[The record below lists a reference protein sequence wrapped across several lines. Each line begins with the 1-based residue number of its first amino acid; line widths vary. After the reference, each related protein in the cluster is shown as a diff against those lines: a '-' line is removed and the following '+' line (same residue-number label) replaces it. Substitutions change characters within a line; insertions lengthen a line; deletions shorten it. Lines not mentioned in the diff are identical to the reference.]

1 MALKQYNP
9 TTPSQRGLVLV
20 DKSSLWK
27 GKPIKALTE
36 GKRKTGGR
44 NNKGHVTSRGI
55 AGGHKQKYRIID
67 FKRRTWDVEGTV
79 ERIEYD
85 PNRTAFIALINY
97 GDTPE
102 GKANVAYIIA
112 PQRLAVGDKV
122 IAGKKTDVKP
132 GNAMELGQMPV
143 GTIVHNVEM
152 KPGKG
157 GQIARSAGTYVQVVG
172 RDRGMVIVRL
182 NSGEQRYIRSDC
194 MGTVGAVSNP
204 DNQNQNFGKAGRTR
218 WQGRR
223 PLTRGVAK
231 NPVDHPHG
239 GGEGRTSGGRHPVT
253 PWGKPTKGARTR
265 SNKSTDKMI
274 IRSRHAKKKR

>member
-1 MALKQYNP
+1 MALKHYNP
-9 TTPSQRGLVLV
+9 TSPARRGLILV
-20 DKSSLWK
+20 DRSSLFK
-27 GKPIKALTE
+27 GKPVKALTE
-36 GKRKTGGR
+36 GKHRTGGR

-55 AGGHKQKYRIID
+55 AGGHKQRYRIVD
-67 FKRRTWDVEGTV
+67 FKRRKWDVAGVV
-79 ERIEYD
+79 ERLEYD
-85 PNRTAFIALINY
+85 PNRTAFIALLNY
-97 GDTPE
+97 EDGTQ
-102 GKANVAYIIA
+102 AYILA
-112 PQRLAVGDKV
+112 PQRLAVGDSV
-122 IAGKKTDVKP
+122 IAGRKVDVKP
-132 GNAMELGQMPV
+132 GNAMELSQMPI
-143 GTIVHNVEM
+143 GTILHNIEM

-157 GQIARSAGTYVQVVG
+157 GQIARSAGTYAQLVG

-182 NSGEQRYIRSDC
+182 NSGEQRYILGTC

-204 DNQNQNFGKAGRTR
+204 DNGNQNFAKAGRTR
-218 WQGRR
+218 WMGRR

-265 SNKSTDKMI
+265 KNKSTDRMI

>member
-1 MALKQYNP
+1 MALKHFNP
-9 TTPSQRGLVLV
+9 TSPARRGLILV
-20 DKSSLWK
+20 DKSALWK
-27 GKPIKALTE
+27 GGPVKALTE
-36 GKRKTGGR
+36 GKHKTGGR

-55 AGGHKQKYRIID
+55 AGGHKQSYRFID
-67 FKRRTWDVEGTV
+67 FKRRQWDVEGTV

-85 PNRTAFIALINY
+85 PNRTAFIALISY
-97 GDTPE
+97 GE
-102 GKANVAYIIA
+102 GDVKYIIA

-122 IAGKKTDVKP
+122 IAAKKTDVKP
-132 GNAMELGQMPV
+132 GNAMEIGQVPV

-157 GQIARSAGTYVQVVG
+157 GQIERSAGTYVQVVG

-182 NSGEQRYIRSDC
+182 NSGEQRYIHANC
-194 MGTVGAVSNP
+194 MATVGAVSNP
-204 DNQNQNFGKAGRTR
+204 DNANTNLAKAGRNR
-218 WQGRR
+218 WKGIR